1 LVKIIYPIIL
11 ASVTK
16 KKEEEIEFSGSI
28 QSLLDYLCEKYKKIE
43 KVFYNEEGFNRFIN
57 IYVNNE
63 DIRNLNGFET
73 EVKDDDVV
81 KFIPAIAGG

>member
-1 LVKIIYPIIL
+1 VKIVYPIIL
-11 ASVTK
+11 AAVTR
-16 KKEEEIEFSGSI
+16 KKEEEVEFSGDVEALI
-28 QSLLDYLCEKYKKIE
+28 NFLCEKYKGLK
-43 KVFYNEEGFNRFIN
+43 KVLYNKEGFNKFIN

-73 EVKDDDVV
+73 EVKANDTV